1 MLYLKTLPK
10 SIATTTKKQTKN
22 LDMRLKTR
30 RTDEGDVTST
40 NKFQI
45 GDGEKQVA
53 ELCRE
58 NSP

>member
-10 SIATTTKKQTKN
+10 CIATTTKKQTKN

-45 GDGEKQVA
+45 GDGEKRVA

>member
-1 MLYLKTLPK
+1 
-10 SIATTTKKQTKN
+10 
-22 LDMRLKTR
+22 MRLKTR

-45 GDGEKQVA
+45 GDGEKRVA

>member
-45 GDGEKQVA
+45 GDGEKRVA

>member
-45 GDGEKQVA
+45 GDGEK
-53 ELCRE
+53 
-58 NSP
+58 